1 MDKDAFYFPHFAN
14 ARHDRKIKRLRK
26 QLGVEGYG
34 IYFMVLEILREQTE
48 FKYPI
53 EDIDL
58 IADEIQTSDAKVEAV
73 IKNYSLFK
81 IDDNKFFSSKLIQ
94 FLNPYLETKKRNK
107 INGIKGNLIKYKKLT
122 KEEADQMS
130 EEELINFSENGKQLS
145 LFSGGDSG
153 GDRNKVKESKINK
166 GNKEDNITNK
176 IDFDTFWNLY
186 DKKVGK
192 KDKIIKKWDK
202 LKKED
207 QEKVLEHV
215 KKYKQSQPE
224 KQYRKNPETYFNNE
238 SWNDEIIESSLN
250 LSSNNNQ
257 ISVSKTPKF
266 LKVNH
271 GI

>member
-34 IYFMVLEILREQTE
+34 IYFMILEILREQTD
-48 FKYPI
+48 FKYPV

-81 IDDNKFFSSKLIQ
+81 IDEDKFFSSKLIQ
-94 FLNPYLETKKRNK
+94 FLNPYLEQKKRNK
-107 INGIKGNLIKYKKLT
+107 IGGIKGNLIKYKKLT
-122 KEEADQMS
+122 KEEADKMT
-130 EEELINFSENGKQLS
+130 EEEIVNFNEKCKELS
-145 LFSGGDSG
+145 LFSGGESG
-153 GDRNKVKESKINK
+153 SDRNKVNKSKENKIN
-166 GNKEDNITNK
+166 NINNTDK
-176 IDFDTFWNLY
+176 INFDEFWNLY

-192 KDKIIKKWDK
+192 KDKISKKWDK

-215 KKYKQSQPE
+215 KKYKQSQPD

-238 SWNDEIIESSLN
+238 SWNDEIIENSFN
-250 LSSNNNQ
+250 LSSNSNQ
-257 ISVSKTPKF
+257 VSVSKSPKF